1 MTTGLVLIT
10 AILILGGVI
19 ATMGD
24 RIGMRVGKARL
35 SLFNLRPRQTATMI
49 TILTGGVI
57 STSTLAILFL
67 IDGQLRTGVFE
78 LEEIQAE
85 LESAQQDLNQTR
97 DQKEEIQTELETAVN
112 EQIEAEERL
121 QEINTSLEEAI
132 ARQRQTQGQLE
143 QTRNDLDQVA
153 TDFQNAQAQLQQVS
167 EQSVQLQAEIQQIQT
182 EREQLIAQ
190 RDRDIAQ
197 RDRAIEAR
205 DQAIAERET
214 RLLALEEQRL
224 SLQAE
229 IADLDAQIT
238 ALELEFNRLREGSLA
253 FSRGEPLLSRIVRLD
268 NPSLAQEAVDTM
280 LSEANRV
287 ARRTILPDAIDN
299 QEQVIRITLE
309 NVEAIQ
315 QQLQGGQDY
324 VVRIYSGGNYVVG
337 EPCVLAGED
346 CVRIYAIAAVQQII
360 FPAGE
365 IIAAVTINPAALAPG
380 ELGEQYEN
388 LGTTVEIEARRA
400 GVLTGTT
407 LEIADNRLEN
417 VITFLQNV
425 REYNRPLTLQA
436 VASSDVLTSG
446 PIRIELRAVR
456 NGVVLFSTNN
466 PDVSSDDSQP

>member
-19 ATMGD
+19 ATLGD

-97 DQKEEIQTELETAVN
+97 DQKNEIQTELETAVN

-121 QEINTSLEEAI
+121 QDINASLEAAI

-143 QTRNDLDQVA
+143 QTRTDLEEVA

-167 EQSVQLQAEIQQIQT
+167 EQSAQLQSEIQQIQA

-205 DQAIAERET
+205 DRAIAERET

-224 SLQAE
+224 TLQE
-229 IADLDAQIT
+229 EIT
-238 ALELEFNRLREGSLA
+238 ALEFELNRLREGSLA
-253 FSRGEPLLSRIVRLD
+253 FSRNEPLLSRIVRLQD
-268 NPSLAQEAVDTM
+268 PALAQEAVDAM
-280 LSEANRV
+280 LTEVNQI
-287 ARRTILPDAIDN
+287 ARRSILPDATDE
-299 QEQVIRITLE
+299 QEQVIQITRAQ
-309 NVEAIQ
+309 VEELKQIIQ
-315 QQLQGGQDY
+315 DGQDY
-324 VVRIYSGGNYVVG
+324 VVRFYSGGNYVVG

-346 CVRIYAIAAVQQII
+346 CVRVYAIAAVQRII
-360 FPAGE
+360 FQPGD
-365 IIAAVTINPAALAPG
+365 IIAADTINPAELTDG
-380 ELGEQYEN
+380 ELGERYEN
-388 LGTTVEIEARRA
+388 LRIAAQIEARQE

-407 LEIADNRLEN
+407 LEIADNRLED
-417 VITFLQNV
+417 VIAFLQNV
-425 REYNRPLTLQA
+425 RQYNRPLEIRA
-436 VASSDVLTSG
+436 VATGNVYTTG
-446 PIRIELRAVR
+446 PLRIDLVAVR
-456 NGVVLFSTNN
+456 NGEVLFRTGTAE
-466 PDVSSDDSQP
+466 SSSEPSP